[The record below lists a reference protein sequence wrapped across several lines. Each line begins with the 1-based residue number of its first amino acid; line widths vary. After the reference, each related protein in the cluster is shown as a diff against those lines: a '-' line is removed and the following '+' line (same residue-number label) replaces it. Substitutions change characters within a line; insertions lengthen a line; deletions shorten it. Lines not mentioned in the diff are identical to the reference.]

1 LDRQALK
8 AIEQAFAT
16 AWQEIADNFGGD
28 AAEAARVQLMSAL
41 PSIANEES
49 RNAQKRVALD
59 YKDPLGAVSTL
70 RSHPC
75 NGKIGRRSQRSWLCQ
90 RQRPLKKR

>member
-16 AWQEIADNFGGD
+16 AWQEIAGNFGGD
-28 AAEAARVQLMSAL
+28 AAEAARVQLVSAL

-49 RNAQKRVALD
+49 RKRAE
-59 YKDPLGAVSTL
+59 KGGARL
-70 RSHPC
+70 
-75 NGKIGRRSQRSWLCQ
+75 
-90 RQRPLKKR
+90 